1 MVFYHIINYLIH
13 STYYKT
19 TVQIGQLVKQWLYL
33 TDLRILP
40 DKSIG
45 IVNLPQKRF
54 FNTWSKLF
62 MKIGYNNT
70 QLLFANGNQITF
82 IRLLQV
88 RFLRHVQTP
97 PQVRETYLHYL
108 DPTLRQNLF
117 WIAQP

>member
-1 MVFYHIINYLIH
+1 MFFYHIINYLIH

-33 TDLRILP
+33 SDLRIPP

-45 IVNLPQKRF
+45 ICF
-54 FNTWSKLF
+54 
-62 MKIGYNNT
+62 
-70 QLLFANGNQITF
+70 FANGNQITF
-82 IRLLQV
+82 ILLLQV
-88 RFLRHVQTP
+88 RFLRHEQTP
-97 PQVRETYLHYL
+97 PQVRETFPHYL